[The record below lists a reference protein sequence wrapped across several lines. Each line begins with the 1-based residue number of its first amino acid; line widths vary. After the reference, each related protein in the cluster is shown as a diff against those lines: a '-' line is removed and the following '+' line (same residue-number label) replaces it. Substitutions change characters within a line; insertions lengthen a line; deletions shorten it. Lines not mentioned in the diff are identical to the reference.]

1 MKRTDSM
8 RQGVGKKAMIPP
20 ALFVIGESLLLT
32 FVLEILSRRS
42 FMDACRFVYKSP
54 LLFLYGCSIV
64 SVTLAI
70 AMLFRKKVF
79 STTLVTVLWLAF
91 GIADCVLL
99 GFRNNY
105 PLTAVD
111 LQMGL
116 EAIMMM
122 PVYFKIWQIVLIFV
136 VGAGAIAGLVVLA
149 IKSPRYRREGQR
161 GVLRACLF
169 VMVFLIYTLVLFTRP
184 SGVISRNLK
193 PDLYSSYKKYGFPYC
208 FCYSFFNVGIEKPA
222 DYSPKQV
229 ADIAGTLDIDINVN
243 EQEEKH
249 ASGPIDEFIESVRTG
264 DFASEPEGY
273 TRDAVESI
281 REILRGGAFEQEDGE
296 RPNILFVQLESFFDP
311 MTVKTVTLSEDP
323 IPNFRSLQE
332 NCIGGYLSVPT
343 VSGGTANTEFEVLTG
358 CSLDFFGA
366 GEFPYYS
373 ILRKEALETLATD
386 LRALKYTA
394 TGVHNYTG
402 SFYYRNTIYKNMGF
416 NRFHSKE
423 YMNGFELNPKGWC
436 KDSILTDEIL
446 KAVRQTEGRD
456 FVYVVTMQTHGAYI
470 PLPDDMEPVV
480 TVEGAKSERER
491 RIFEYYLSQLVE
503 TDRFVGD
510 LVEAFEN
517 CGEKTIIVFFGD
529 HLPGLSLTE
538 DDLTTGDMYKTPYVI
553 WANYELDGE
562 SRDLEA
568 YQLGAYALKQA
579 KIDTGVM
586 VRFHQREM
594 GSENYQR
601 NLEMLEYDMLYGQR
615 YVYESAKHAY
625 DESFTMGLKPI
636 RVTSLENRFGN
647 LFVHGEGLT
656 YASRVYVN
664 DKAYDT
670 VPVDDTLII
679 VPDFIPEDGSL
690 LAVAQVSD
698 EGIELSRTVETVCEG
713 LKPVEYDD

>member
-8 RQGVGKKAMIPP
+8 RQGVGKKALIPP

-32 FVLEILSRRS
+32 FLLEILSRRN
-42 FMDACRFVYKSP
+42 FMDACRFVYGSP
-54 LLFLYGCSIV
+54 FLFLYGCSIV

-79 STTLVTVLWLAF
+79 SVTLVTVLWLAF

-122 PVYFKIWQIVLIFV
+122 PVYFKVWQIVLIFV
-136 VGAGAIAGLVVLA
+136 LGAGAIVGLVLLA
-149 IKSPRYRREGQR
+149 IKSPRYRKEGQR

-222 DYSPKQV
+222 EYSPEEV
-229 ADIAGTLDIDINVN
+229 ASIAGTLDIDIDVD
-243 EQEEKH
+243 EKEEKH
-249 ASGPIDEFIESVRTG
+249 PSGPIDEFIEAVRTG

-281 REILRGGAFEQEDGE
+281 REILRGGAFAQEDGE
-296 RPNILFVQLESFFDP
+296 RPNIVFVQLESFFDP
-311 MTVKTVTLSEDP
+311 MTVKTVTLSADP

-332 NCIGGYLSVPT
+332 NCIGGYVSVPT

-436 KDSILTDEIL
+436 KDNILTDEIL

-456 FVYVVTMQTHGAYI
+456 FIYTVTMQTHGAYI
-470 PLPDDMEPVV
+470 PLPSDMEPVI
-480 TVEGAKSERER
+480 TVEGAKSERDKS
-491 RIFEYYLSQLVE
+491 IFEYYLSQIVE
-503 TDRFVGD
+503 TDEFVGD
-510 LVEAFEN
+510 LVEAFEDF
-517 CGEKTIIVFFGD
+517 GERTIIVFFGD

-568 YQLGAYALKQA
+568 YQLGAYVLQQA

-594 GSENYQR
+594 GSENYLR
-601 NLEMLEYDMLYGQR
+601 NLEMLEYDMLYGDR
-615 YVYESAKHAY
+615 YVYETAKHAY
-625 DESFTMGLKPI
+625 DESFSMGLEPI

-664 DKAYDT
+664 EKAYDT

-679 VPDFIPEDGSL
+679 VPDFTPEDGSL
-690 LAVAQVSD
+690 LSVAQISD
-698 EGIELSRTVETVCEG
+698 EGIELSRTEEVVCEG
-713 LKPVEYDD
+713 LKPVEYED

>member
-8 RQGVGKKAMIPP
+8 RQGVGKKAIIPP

-32 FVLEILSRRS
+32 FVLEILSRRN

-149 IKSPRYRREGQR
+149 IKSPKYRREGQR

-169 VMVFLIYTLVLFTRP
+169 VMAFLIYTLVLFTRP

-222 DYSPKQV
+222 DYSPKEV
-229 ADIAGTLDIDINVN
+229 ADIAGTLDIDINVD

-249 ASGPIDEFIESVRTG
+249 ASGAIDEFIESMRNGSFV
-264 DFASEPEGY
+264 SEPEGY
-273 TRDAVESI
+273 TRDAVDSI

-436 KDSILTDEIL
+436 KDNILTDEIL

-456 FVYVVTMQTHGAYI
+456 FVYTVTMQTHGAYI
-470 PLPDDMEPVV
+470 PLPADMEPAV
-480 TVEGAKSERER
+480 TVEGAKSEREKSV
-491 RIFEYYLSQLVE
+491 FEYYLSQIVE
-503 TDRFVGD
+503 TDQFVGD

-517 CGEKTIIVFFGD
+517 YGEKTIIVFFGD

-568 YQLGAYALKQA
+568 YQLGAYVLEQA

-601 NLEMLEYDMLYGQR
+601 NLEMLEYDMLYGER

-636 RVTSLENRFGN
+636 CVTSLENRFGN

-698 EGIELSRTVETVCEG
+698 EGIELSRTAETVCEG

>member
-20 ALFVIGESLLLT
+20 TLFVIGESLLLT

-42 FMDACRFVYKSP
+42 FMDACRFVCKSP
-54 LLFLYGCSIV
+54 ILFLYGCSIV

-70 AMLFRKKVF
+70 ATLLRKKVF
-79 STTLVTVLWLAF
+79 GATLVTVLWLAF

-149 IKSPRYRREGQR
+149 IKSPKYRREGQR

-169 VMVFLIYTLVLFTRP
+169 AMVFLIYTLVLFTR
-184 SGVISRNLK
+184 SGGMISRNLK

-208 FCYSFFNVGIEKPA
+208 FCYSFFNVGIEKPE
-222 DYSPKQV
+222 DYSPKEV
-229 ADIAGTLDIDINVN
+229 ADIAGTLDIDIDVD
-243 EQEEKH
+243 EKEEK
-249 ASGPIDEFIESVRTG
+249 SSSRPLDEFIEAVRTG
-264 DFASEPEGY
+264 DFTKEPEGY

-281 REILRGGAFEQEDGE
+281 REILRGGAFEQEVSE

-332 NCIGGYLSVPT
+332 KCIGGYLSVPT

-456 FVYVVTMQTHGAYI
+456 FVYTVTMQTHGAYI
-470 PLPDDMEPVV
+470 PLPDDMEPVI
-480 TVEGAKSERER
+480 TVEGAKSEREKS
-491 RIFEYYLSQLVE
+491 IFEYYLSQIAE
-503 TDRFVGD
+503 TDQFVGD

-517 CGEKTIIVFFGD
+517 YGEKTIIVFFGD

-562 SRDLEA
+562 RCDLEA
-568 YQLGAYALKQA
+568 YQLGAYVLERA

-601 NLEMLEYDMLYGQR
+601 KLRMLEYDMLYGER
-615 YVYESAKHAY
+615 YVYESVKHAY
-625 DESFTMGLKPI
+625 DESFSMGLEPI

-664 DKAYDT
+664 DKEYDT

-690 LAVAQVSD
+690 LAVAQISD
-698 EGIELSRTVETVCEG
+698 EGIELSRTAETVCEG

>member
-32 FVLEILSRRS
+32 FVLEILSRRN

-149 IKSPRYRREGQR
+149 IKSPKYRKEGQR

-169 VMVFLIYTLVLFTRP
+169 VMAFLIYTLVLFTRP

-222 DYSPKQV
+222 DYSPKEV
-229 ADIAGTLDIDINVN
+229 ADIADTLDIEIDVD
-243 EQEEKH
+243 EPKETH
-249 ASGPIDEFIESVRTG
+249 ASGPLDEFIEAVRSG
-264 DFASEPEGY
+264 DFASAPEGY
-273 TRDAVESI
+273 TRDAVDSI
-281 REILRGGAFEQEDGE
+281 REILRGGAFEQADGE
-296 RPNILFVQLESFFDP
+296 HPNILFVQLESFFDP

-436 KDSILTDEIL
+436 KDNILTDEIL

-456 FVYVVTMQTHGAYI
+456 FVYTVTMQTHGAYI
-470 PLPDDMEPVV
+470 PLPADMEPVV
-480 TVEGAKSERER
+480 TVEGAKSEREKSV
-491 RIFEYYLSQLVE
+491 FEYYLSQIVE
-503 TDRFVGD
+503 TDQFVGD

-517 CGEKTIIVFFGD
+517 YDEKTIIVFFGD

-553 WANYELDGE
+553 WANYALDGE
-562 SRDLEA
+562 SCDLEA
-568 YQLGAYALKQA
+568 YQLGAYVLEQA

-601 NLEMLEYDMLYGQR
+601 NLEMLEYDMLYGER
-615 YVYESAKHAY
+615 YVYESVKHAY
-625 DESFTMGLKPI
+625 DESFMMGLKPV

-698 EGIELSRTVETVCEG
+698 EGIELSRTAETVCEG

>member
-184 SGVISRNLK
+184 SGVISRSLK

-229 ADIAGTLDIDINVN
+229 ADIAGTLDIDIKVN

-358 CSLDFFGA
+358 CSLD
-366 GEFPYYS
+366 
-373 ILRKEALETLATD
+373 
-386 LRALKYTA
+386 
-394 TGVHNYTG
+394 
-402 SFYYRNTIYKNMGF
+402 
-416 NRFHSKE
+416 
-423 YMNGFELNPKGWC
+423 
-436 KDSILTDEIL
+436 
-446 KAVRQTEGRD
+446 
-456 FVYVVTMQTHGAYI
+456 
-470 PLPDDMEPVV
+470 
-480 TVEGAKSERER
+480 
-491 RIFEYYLSQLVE
+491 
-503 TDRFVGD
+503 
-510 LVEAFEN
+510 
-517 CGEKTIIVFFGD
+517 
-529 HLPGLSLTE
+529 LSL
-538 DDLTTGDMYKTPYVI
+538 I
-553 WANYELDGE
+553 H
-562 SRDLEA
+562 
-568 YQLGAYALKQA
+568 
-579 KIDTGVM
+579 I
-586 VRFHQREM
+586 
-594 GSENYQR
+594 
-601 NLEMLEYDMLYGQR
+601 
-615 YVYESAKHAY
+615 
-625 DESFTMGLKPI
+625 
-636 RVTSLENRFGN
+636 
-647 LFVHGEGLT
+647 
-656 YASRVYVN
+656 
-664 DKAYDT
+664 
-670 VPVDDTLII
+670 
-679 VPDFIPEDGSL
+679 
-690 LAVAQVSD
+690 
-698 EGIELSRTVETVCEG
+698 
-713 LKPVEYDD
+713 

>member
-1 MKRTDSM
+1 MKRTDDM
-8 RQGVGKKAMIPP
+8 RQGVGKRAIIPP
-20 ALFVIGESLLLT
+20 ALFVVGESLLLT
-32 FVLEILSRRS
+32 FVLEILSRRD
-42 FMDACRFVYKSP
+42 FVDACRFLYQSP

-79 STTLVTVLWLAF
+79 STMLVNVLWMAF

-116 EAIMMM
+116 EAIAMM
-122 PVYFKIWQIVLIFV
+122 PVYFEIWQIVLTFALV
-136 VGAGAIAGLVVLA
+136 AGAIAGLVVVA
-149 IKSPRYRREGQR
+149 IKSPKYRREGQR

-169 VMVFLIYTLVLFTRP
+169 AMVFLIYTIVLFTRP

-193 PDLYSSYKKYGFPYC
+193 PDLYNSYKKYGFPYC
-208 FCYSFFNVGIEKPA
+208 LCYSFFNVGIDKPA
-222 DYSPKQV
+222 DYSPEEV
-229 ADIAGTLDIDINVN
+229 ADIADTLDIDIDVDA
-243 EQEEKH
+243 EEEKR
-249 ASGPIDEFIESVRTG
+249 SYRVLDEFIEAVRTG

-273 TRDAVESI
+273 TRDTVESI
-281 REILRGGAFEQEDGE
+281 RELLRGGSFEQEDGE

-386 LRALKYTA
+386 LRALQYTA

-416 NRFHSKE
+416 NCFHSKE
-423 YMNGFELNPKGWC
+423 YMNGYELNPKGWC
-436 KDSILTDEIL
+436 KDAILTDEIL
-446 KAVRQTEGRD
+446 RAMRQTEGPD
-456 FVYVVTMQTHGAYI
+456 FVYTVTMQTHGAYI
-470 PLPDDMEPVV
+470 PLPSDMEPAV
-480 TVEGAKSERER
+480 TVEGAKSEREKSV
-491 RIFEYYLSQLVE
+491 FEYYLSQLVE
-503 TDRFVGD
+503 TDQFIGD
-510 LVEAFEN
+510 LVEAFEDYD
-517 CGEKTIIVFFGD
+517 ERTIIVFFGD

-562 SRDLEA
+562 SCDLEA
-568 YQLGAYALKQA
+568 YQLGAYVLEQA

-601 NLEMLEYDMLYGQR
+601 NLEILEYDMLYGER

-625 DESFTMGLKPI
+625 DESFTMGLTPI

-656 YASRVYVN
+656 YASCVYVN

-670 VPVDDTLII
+670 VPVDETLII

-690 LAVAQVSD
+690 LAVAQISD
-698 EGIELSRTVETVCEG
+698 EGIELSRTQETVFEG
-713 LKPVEYDD
+713 LKPMEYDD

>member
-20 ALFVIGESLLLT
+20 TLFVIGESLLLT

-42 FMDACRFVYKSP
+42 FMDACRFVCKSP
-54 LLFLYGCSIV
+54 ILFLYGCSIV

-70 AMLFRKKVF
+70 ATLLRKKVF
-79 STTLVTVLWLAF
+79 GATLVTVLWLAF

-149 IKSPRYRREGQR
+149 IKSPKYRREGQR

-169 VMVFLIYTLVLFTRP
+169 AMVFLIYTLVLFTR
-184 SGVISRNLK
+184 SGGMISRNLK

-208 FCYSFFNVGIEKPA
+208 FCYSFFNVGIEKPE
-222 DYSPKQV
+222 DYSPKEV
-229 ADIAGTLDIDINVN
+229 ADIAGTLDIDIDVD
-243 EQEEKH
+243 EKEEK
-249 ASGPIDEFIESVRTG
+249 SSSRPLDEFIEAVRTG
-264 DFASEPEGY
+264 DFTKEPEGY

-281 REILRGGAFEQEDGE
+281 REILRGGAFEQEESE

-332 NCIGGYLSVPT
+332 KCIGGYLSVPT

-436 KDSILTDEIL
+436 KDNILTDEIL

-456 FVYVVTMQTHGAYI
+456 FVYTVTMQTHGAYI
-470 PLPDDMEPVV
+470 PLPDDMEPVI
-480 TVEGAKSERER
+480 TVEGAKSEREKS
-491 RIFEYYLSQLVE
+491 IFEYYLSQIVE
-503 TDRFVGD
+503 TDQFVGD

-517 CGEKTIIVFFGD
+517 YGEKTIIVFFGD

-562 SRDLEA
+562 RCDLEA
-568 YQLGAYALKQA
+568 YQLGAYVLERA

-601 NLEMLEYDMLYGQR
+601 KLRMLEYDMLYGER
-615 YVYESAKHAY
+615 YVYESVKHAY
-625 DESFTMGLKPI
+625 DESFSMGLESI

-664 DKAYDT
+664 DKEYDT

-690 LAVAQVSD
+690 LAVAQISD
-698 EGIELSRTVETVCEG
+698 EGIELSRTAETVCEG

>member
-32 FVLEILSRRS
+32 FVLEILSRRN

-149 IKSPRYRREGQR
+149 IKSPKYRREGQR

-169 VMVFLIYTLVLFTRP
+169 VMAFLIYTLVLFTRP
-184 SGVISRNLK
+184 SGIISRNLK

-222 DYSPKQV
+222 DYSPKEV
-229 ADIAGTLDIDINVN
+229 ADIAGTLDIDINVD

-249 ASGPIDEFIESVRTG
+249 ASGAIDEFIEAVRTG
-264 DFASEPEGY
+264 DFVSEPEGY
-273 TRDAVESI
+273 TRDAVDSI

-436 KDSILTDEIL
+436 KDNILTDEIL

-456 FVYVVTMQTHGAYI
+456 FVYTVTMQTHGAYI
-470 PLPDDMEPVV
+470 PLPADMEPAV
-480 TVEGAKSERER
+480 TVDGAKSEREKSV
-491 RIFEYYLSQLVE
+491 FEYYLSQIVE
-503 TDRFVGD
+503 TDQFVGD

-517 CGEKTIIVFFGD
+517 YGEKTIIVFFGD

-568 YQLGAYALKQA
+568 YQLGAYVLEQA

-601 NLEMLEYDMLYGQR
+601 NLEMLEYDMLYGER

-690 LAVAQVSD
+690 LVVAQVSD
-698 EGIELSRTVETVCEG
+698 EGIELSRTAETVCEG

>member
-20 ALFVIGESLLLT
+20 SLFVISESLLLT
-32 FVLEILSRRS
+32 FILEILSRRD
-42 FMDACRFVYKSP
+42 FMDACRFVYQSP
-54 LLFLYGCSIV
+54 LLFLFGCSIV

-91 GIADCVLL
+91 GIADCILL

-122 PVYFKIWQIVLIFV
+122 PVYFEIWQIVLIFALV
-136 VGAGAIAGLVVLA
+136 AGVIAGLVVLA
-149 IKSPRYRREGQR
+149 IRSPRYRKEGQR
-161 GVLRACLF
+161 GILRACLF
-169 VMVFLIYTLVLFTRP
+169 AMAFLIYTLVLFTRP
-184 SGVISRNLK
+184 SGIISRNLK
-193 PDLYSSYKKYGFPYC
+193 PDLYGSYKKYGFPYC
-208 FCYSFFNVGIEKPA
+208 LCYSFFNVGIEKPA
-222 DYSPKQV
+222 DYSPEEV
-229 ADIAGTLDIDINVN
+229 ASIADTLDIDIDVD
-243 EQEEKH
+243 EEEEKH
-249 ASGPIDEFIESVRTG
+249 SLRPLDEFIESVRTG
-264 DFASEPEGY
+264 DFNSEPEGY
-273 TRDAVESI
+273 TRDAVGSI

-332 NCIGGYLSVPT
+332 NGIGGYLSVPT

-416 NRFHSKE
+416 NCFHSKE
-423 YMNGFELNPKGWC
+423 YMNGYELNPKGWC
-436 KDSILTDEIL
+436 KDNILTDEIL
-446 KAVRQTEGRD
+446 KAVSQTEGRD
-456 FVYVVTMQTHGAYI
+456 FVYTVTMQTHGAYI
-470 PLPDDMEPVV
+470 PLPSDMEPVV
-480 TVEGAKSERER
+480 IVEGAKSEREKS
-491 RIFEYYLSQLVE
+491 IFEYYLSQMVE
-503 TDRFVGD
+503 TDQFVGD

-517 CGEKTIIVFFGD
+517 YDENTIIVFFGD

-562 SRDLEA
+562 SLDLEA
-568 YQLGAYALKQA
+568 YQLGAYVLELA

-594 GSENYQR
+594 GSENYMR
-601 NLEMLEYDMLYGQR
+601 NLEILEYDMLYGKR

-625 DESFTMGLKPI
+625 DESFTMGLTPI
-636 RVTSLENRFGN
+636 CVTSLENRFGN

-656 YASRVYVN
+656 YASRVYVD

-670 VPVDDTLII
+670 VPVDETLII

-690 LAVAQVSD
+690 LAVAQISD
-698 EGIELSRTVETVCEG
+698 EGIELSRTQETVCEG
-713 LKPVEYDD
+713 LRPVEYDD

>member
-8 RQGVGKKAMIPP
+8 RQGVGKKALIPP

-32 FVLEILSRRS
+32 FLLEILSRRN
-42 FMDACRFVYKSP
+42 FMDACRFVYGSP
-54 LLFLYGCSIV
+54 FLFLYGCSIV

-79 STTLVTVLWLAF
+79 SVTLVTVLWLAF

-122 PVYFKIWQIVLIFV
+122 PVYFKVWQIVLIFV
-136 VGAGAIAGLVVLA
+136 LGAGAIVGLVLLA
-149 IKSPRYRREGQR
+149 IKSPKYRKEGQR

-222 DYSPKQV
+222 EYSPKEV
-229 ADIAGTLDIDINVN
+229 ASIAGTLDIDIDVD
-243 EQEEKH
+243 EEEEKH
-249 ASGPIDEFIESVRTG
+249 PSGPIDEFIEAVRTG

-281 REILRGGAFEQEDGE
+281 REILRGGAFAQEDGE
-296 RPNILFVQLESFFDP
+296 RPNIVFVQLESFFDP
-311 MTVKTVTLSEDP
+311 MTVKTVTLSADP

-332 NCIGGYLSVPT
+332 NCIGGYVSVPT

-436 KDSILTDEIL
+436 KDNILTDEIL

-456 FVYVVTMQTHGAYI
+456 FIYTVTMQTHGAYI
-470 PLPDDMEPVV
+470 PLPSDMEPVI
-480 TVEGAKSERER
+480 TVEGAKSERDKS
-491 RIFEYYLSQLVE
+491 IFEYYLSQIVE
-503 TDRFVGD
+503 TDAFVGD
-510 LVEAFEN
+510 LVEAFEAFD
-517 CGEKTIIVFFGD
+517 ERTIIVFFGD

-568 YQLGAYALKQA
+568 YQLGAYVLQQA

-594 GSENYQR
+594 GSENYLR
-601 NLEMLEYDMLYGQR
+601 NLEMLEYDMLYGER
-615 YVYESAKHAY
+615 YVYETAKHAY
-625 DESFTMGLKPI
+625 DESFSMGLEPI

-664 DKAYDT
+664 EKAYDT

-679 VPDFIPEDGSL
+679 VPDFTPEDGSL
-690 LAVAQVSD
+690 LSVAQISD
-698 EGIELSRTVETVCEG
+698 EGIELSRTEEVVCEG